1 MIAWFVHKKAF
12 LTRLAYT
19 CFLVLLMACIIGI
32 AGAFGSGRV
41 GRSGNPN
48 SGAGET
54 CAQCHGGGTAPAVF
68 LDGPSDV
75 APTETVTYTLRIVS
89 GQEIAGGFNVSA
101 SSGQLAVL
109 PGATDVKVI
118 PWLLDDNV
126 TERDELTHTGPKAV
140 DGSGVVSFSFTWT
153 APDRPGP
160 AVLYGAG
167 NSVNLNGSPL
177 GDGVD
182 SDTVNVRVFNALAVL
197 PVVLSD

>member
-1 MIAWFVHKKAF
+1 MVWFVRRKVIFA
-12 LTRLAYT
+12 RLIYP
-19 CFLVLLMACIIGI
+19 CFLILLVAGLIAV

-54 CAQCHGGGTAPAVF
+54 CAQCHGGGIVPTVL
-68 LDGPSDV
+68 LDGPADV
-75 APTETVTYTLRIVS
+75 GPAETVTYTLRIAG

-101 SSGQLAVL
+101 STGQLAVL
-109 PGATDVKVI
+109 PGATDVQLI

-126 TERDELTHTGPKAV
+126 TERDELTHTEPKAA
-140 DGSGVVSFSFTWT
+140 DGTGTVSFSFTWT
-153 APDRPGP
+153 APSEPGT

-177 GDGVD
+177 NDGVD
-182 SDTVNVRVFNALAVL
+182 TAIVNVRVFNGLSVL
-197 PVVLSD
+197 PVVFGD